1 MQPTWIL
8 SETVSLSTTFS
19 LTESFALA
27 SDADAFIWSDFLGTP
42 SAWLPRRVDLAGRLT
57 LDQQL
62 AGRLTEDQPIA
73 GRLSLDQEIEGDI

>member
-1 MQPTWIL
+1 MQPTWKL
-8 SETVSLSTTFS
+8 SESVSLSTAFS

-42 SAWLPRRVDLAGRLT
+42 TAWLPRRVDIAGRLT

-62 AGRLTEDQPIA
+62 AGMLIEDQTLAGRLTE
-73 GRLSLDQEIEGDI
+73 DQEIEGDV